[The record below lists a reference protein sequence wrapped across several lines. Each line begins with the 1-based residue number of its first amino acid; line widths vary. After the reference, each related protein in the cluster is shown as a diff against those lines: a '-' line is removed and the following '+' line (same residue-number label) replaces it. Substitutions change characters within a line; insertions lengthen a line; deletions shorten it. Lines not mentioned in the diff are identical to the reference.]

1 MEQELL
7 DRKDYNEAVAALSFV
22 YGVTGTIPAA
32 NKARTELLACYLASR
47 VAASTVKCK
56 TSKSTV
62 SGLWGNQLMQ
72 KTRNYARTYWKLAP
86 PRSRPNC
93 AYCLIFVLLFPE
105 RFSPDFVST
114 SSAILYRPLAD
125 CLPQGTCSSRS

>member
-7 DRKDYNEAVAALSFV
+7 DRKDDNEAVAAVSFV

-72 KTRNYARTYWKLAP
+72 KTRNYARTYRKLAP
-86 PRSRPNC
+86 PQPTELC
-93 AYCLIFVLLFPE
+93 VLPDLCFAVPGAF
-105 RFSPDFVST
+105 FS
-114 SSAILYRPLAD
+114 
-125 CLPQGTCSSRS
+125 